1 MKLRDAALAT
11 KHEHFSSQ
19 EIFEDYL
26 PTHEYIQQVNG
37 LSDREPAITT
47 GNTDFNWAA
56 HDDDIEKHAASKQL
70 EHLEFLNI
78 HFFGSMLAQSS
89 HECILKE

>member
-47 GNTDFNWAA
+47 GNTDFN
-56 HDDDIEKHAASKQL
+56 
-70 EHLEFLNI
+70 
-78 HFFGSMLAQSS
+78 
-89 HECILKE
+89 

>member
-1 MKLRDAALAT
+1 MRNGGIDAVPTCPKQPRERKSSQQIRELARNMREFPRQCGRLMKLRDAALAT

-19 EIFEDYL
+19 EILEDYL

-47 GNTDFNWAA
+47 DNTDFN
-56 HDDDIEKHAASKQL
+56 
-70 EHLEFLNI
+70 
-78 HFFGSMLAQSS
+78 
-89 HECILKE
+89 